1 MKKYLTSILLL
12 SLLSAMLFGCAPNSS
27 QGAESPLPNTPTQPI
42 SSSLPVNGITTP
54 DAADDPASAAPSAA
68 PTAPPPSPTPTVTPS
83 ATASPEAAATP
94 TATPSPTPKPTKKP
108 PVLPE
113 EREPELNEGISLS
126 EAAYGIPSAELPV
139 MQSIGF
145 NLRATVTSGL
155 PLTKVLLRV
164 TDSSGRTFSGAVTF
178 SAESRVLS
186 YALNDASLTAEKKSI
201 DSFALTDK
209 LSVGTC
215 LIELLAQDTAHS
227 SPVLLLSRRF
237 SKISGQYA
245 LTPNQ
250 FRDGYYETALAF
262 FGDTEEF
269 LFHFS
274 NDDGRYIKQENAW
287 RKAHLVTVKNQA
299 GKNITVH
306 RKAQASFEQAFQ
318 YMNTTLLRVRGNGF
332 DTGIIPLS
340 ALAPESNGTYV
351 SRFVSGK
358 RFISHHAFGTAQDL
372 NASQASNKNNIKN
385 HKVIASEVA
394 LLDYEGILK
403 DDNNNE
409 YHSFIYRGSCTEL
422 CGGVPQTVVNYLLY
436 ELAYFRAGFGWGYY
450 YSHTCDAM
458 HFTLSEMSPDLHES
472 ENGGLRKVY
481 AYAS

>member
-201 DSFALTDK
+201 DSLALTDK

-215 LIELLAQDTAHS
+215 LIELLAQDTAPLFS
-227 SPVLLLSRRF
+227 GASPL
-237 SKISGQYA
+237 
-245 LTPNQ
+245 P
-250 FRDGYYETALAF
+250 
-262 FGDTEEF
+262 
-269 LFHFS
+269 
-274 NDDGRYIKQENAW
+274 
-287 RKAHLVTVKNQA
+287 
-299 GKNITVH
+299 
-306 RKAQASFEQAFQ
+306 
-318 YMNTTLLRVRGNGF
+318 
-332 DTGIIPLS
+332 PLQ
-340 ALAPESNGTYV
+340 
-351 SRFVSGK
+351 
-358 RFISHHAFGTAQDL
+358 QD
-372 NASQASNKNNIKN
+372 
-385 HKVIASEVA
+385 
-394 LLDYEGILK
+394 
-403 DDNNNE
+403 
-409 YHSFIYRGSCTEL
+409 
-422 CGGVPQTVVNYLLY
+422 
-436 ELAYFRAGFGWGYY
+436 
-450 YSHTCDAM
+450 
-458 HFTLSEMSPDLHES
+458 
-472 ENGGLRKVY
+472 
-481 AYAS
+481 